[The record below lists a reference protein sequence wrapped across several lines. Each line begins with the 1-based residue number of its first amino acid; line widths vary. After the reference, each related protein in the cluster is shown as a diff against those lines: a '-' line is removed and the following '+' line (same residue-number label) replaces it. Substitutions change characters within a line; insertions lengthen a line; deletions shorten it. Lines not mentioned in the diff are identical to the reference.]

1 MNRSIAY
8 GASARTFLS
17 VRPTNRV
24 SFAEKA
30 PETSPF
36 ISPMRQKNG
45 FSRCP
50 PTPLR
55 FVDKWHLD
63 EVVITINGKK
73 HWLWRAVNLHG
84 FVLDVLAQP

>member
-1 MNRSIAY
+1 
-8 GASARTFLS
+8 
-17 VRPTNRV
+17 
-24 SFAEKA
+24 
-30 PETSPF
+30 
-36 ISPMRQKNG
+36 MRQKNG